1 MFKKI
6 AEFANR
12 VSVYWTN
19 RHFSPKVNDRLRFY
33 VRLGDGYIWGVFAL
47 FVLASGLMIVDQ
59 HCGSRFNILDGS
71 MIDGPSQYP
80 LKMYHTSYD
89 GRRLRVYS

>member
-1 MFKKI
+1 M
-6 AEFANR
+6 AL
-12 VSVYWTN
+12 S
-19 RHFSPKVNDRLRFY
+19 KVTGVAKAIIRGLEKRPWIPMAIY
-33 VRLGDGYIWGVFAL
+33 LGVFAL